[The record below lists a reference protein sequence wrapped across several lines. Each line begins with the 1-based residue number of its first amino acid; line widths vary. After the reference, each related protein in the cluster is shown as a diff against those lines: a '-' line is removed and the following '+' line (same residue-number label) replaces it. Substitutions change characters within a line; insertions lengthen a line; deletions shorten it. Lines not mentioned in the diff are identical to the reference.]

1 MKMADETIEIE
12 FHIGDTVV
20 LEGKTKNAAYNL
32 KQWGC
37 NTYEIENI
45 GNPTKGIRNS
55 DLLVSALNGK
65 DARWVSPDDA
75 KYRILKRVE

>member
-37 NTYEIENI
+37 NTYEMRRMNNDLIYDNI
-45 GNPTKGIRNS
+45 SIHCGRYRN
-55 DLLVSALNGK
+55 
-65 DARWVSPDDA
+65 RH
-75 KYRILKRVE
+75 RHCQFCT

>member
-37 NTYEIENI
+37 NTYEIES
-45 GNPTKGIRNS
+45 IRNS
-55 DLLVSALNGK
+55 DLLVRSLTSK
-65 DARWVSPDDA
+65 DFRWVSPDDA
-75 KYRILKRVE
+75 KYRILKRGE